1 MFPLDIATRPFVDR
15 RLFSKYTHGR
25 VKSNR
30 LIWIKKRIACPPWSR
45 LPKYNTLLILDLIS
59 WNYRFLFLYLL
70 FQIIG
75 NLINF
80 LPYYFTDYF
89 SDYFINRDYFI
100 DSQFDSQWSY
110 LVIEY
115 STNIYIRLKRVIRL
129 GSISSQISWDDF
141 IYQYPAR
148 SSLYSF
154 NIDSSEDSSNSCA
167 YEPRE
172 VSQGGFRERGETD
185 RIKSRFPCESLHR
198 RPTLNACSLF
208 ILFLFFFY
216 CRLLG

>member
-59 WNYRFLFLYLL
+59 WNYRFLFLFLL

-80 LPYYFTDYF
+80 LPYYFTGIISLTILSTEIILSILNSTASVIVFSNRIFNKYLYTIKTRDTSWKYF
-89 SDYFINRDYFI
+89 ESNFLRRFH
-100 DSQFDSQWSY
+100 
-110 LVIEY
+110 L
-115 STNIYIRLKRVIRL
+115 
-129 GSISSQISWDDF
+129 SISCSIFTIQF
-141 IYQYPAR
+141 QY
-148 SSLYSF
+148 
-154 NIDSSEDSSNSCA
+154 
-167 YEPRE
+167 
-172 VSQGGFRERGETD
+172 
-185 RIKSRFPCESLHR
+185 RFQWR
-198 RPTLNACSLF
+198 F
-208 ILFLFFFY
+208 KQ
-216 CRLLG
+216 